1 MAKIRFLRDI
11 YAGASLLY
19 RGDQIVEL
27 DHQMARALILVGH
40 AVSADEGTKRD
51 LSSTPGNVAMN
62 TPQGRAAFAAAG
74 TQVVITNSLVQ
85 AASTVL
91 VSLGGTDAT
100 LLHLR
105 VTPAAGS
112 FTVRGNA
119 AATGITPFD
128 FVVLPL

>member
-1 MAKIRFLRDI
+1 MAKIRFRRDI

-19 RGDQIVEL
+19 RADQIIDV
-27 DHQMARALILVGH
+27 DHQMARALILADH

-51 LSSTPGNVAMN
+51 LSSTPGNMTMN
-62 TPQGRAAFAAAG
+62 TPQGRAAFAAGAN
-74 TQVVITNSLVQ
+74 QVVVTNALVY

-100 LLHLR
+100 LLHVR
-105 VTPAAGS
+105 VTPGAGS

-119 AATGITPFD
+119 NATGITPFD
-128 FVVLPL
+128 FAVLPL

>member
-1 MAKIRFLRDI
+1 MARIRFSRDI

-19 RGDQIVEL
+19 RKDQVIEV
-27 DHQMARALILVGH
+27 DAQMAKALILANH
-40 AVSADEGTKRD
+40 ASNADEGEKLDR
-51 LSSTPGNVAMN
+51 SSTPGNVTIN
-62 TPQGRAAFAAAG
+62 TPQGRAAFAAGG
-74 TQVVITNSLVQ
+74 TQVVVTNALVTAQ
-85 AASTVL
+85 HTVL

-105 VTPAAGS
+105 VTAANGS

-128 FVVLPL
+128 FAVLPL

>member
-1 MAKIRFLRDI
+1 MAKIRFHRDI
-11 YAGASLLY
+11 YAGAALLY
-19 RGDQIVEL
+19 RKDQIIEL
-27 DHQMARALILVGH
+27 DHQMARALILANH

-51 LSSTPGNVAMN
+51 LSSTPGNVTMN

-74 TQVVITNSLVQ
+74 TQVVVTNALVT
-85 AASTVL
+85 AESTVI
-91 VSLGGTDAT
+91 VQLGGTDAT

-105 VTPAAGS
+105 VTPGAGS